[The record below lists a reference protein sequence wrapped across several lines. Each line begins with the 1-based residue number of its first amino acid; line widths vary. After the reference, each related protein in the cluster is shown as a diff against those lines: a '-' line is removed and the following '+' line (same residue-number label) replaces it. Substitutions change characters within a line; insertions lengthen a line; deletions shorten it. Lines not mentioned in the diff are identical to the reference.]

1 MMSTRAKKATPTA
14 NKRATTRQ
22 QTDFTGDWRDAM
34 LDEVRTLIA
43 SAAPAAVE
51 ERKWRKPSNPD
62 GVPTWSQDGV
72 LCTGERYKH
81 KVKLTFAKGA
91 ELPDPKGL
99 FNASLD
105 GNARR
110 AIDLFEGDRLH
121 KTAFKSLI
129 RAAVKAN
136 ADK

>member
-1 MMSTRAKKATPTA
+1 MSTRAKKATSTA
-14 NKRATTRQ
+14 NKRTTTRQ
-22 QTDFTGDWRDAM
+22 QTDLPGDWRDAM

-43 SAAPAAVE
+43 SAAPAAVK

-72 LCTGERYKH
+72 LCTGERYKD

-91 ELPDPKGL
+91 GLPDPKGL

-129 RAAVKAN
+129 CAAVRAN

>member
-1 MMSTRAKKATPTA
+1 MSTRVKKATSTA
-14 NKRATTRQ
+14 NKQTTTRKQ
-22 QTDFTGDWRDAM
+22 PEVTGDWRDAM
-34 LDEVRTLIA
+34 LVEVRTLIA

-72 LCTGERYKH
+72 LCTGERYKD
-81 KVKLTFAKGA
+81 KVKLTFAKGE

>member
-1 MMSTRAKKATPTA
+1 MSTRAKKATSTA
-14 NKRATTRQ
+14 NKRTTTRKQ
-22 QTDFTGDWRDAM
+22 PDFTGDWRDAM

-62 GVPTWSQDGV
+62 GVPTWSQDSV
-72 LCTGERYKH
+72 LCTGERYKA
-81 KVKLTFAKGA
+81 KFKLTFAKGA
-91 ELPDPKGL
+91 ELPDRTSL
-99 FNASLD
+99 FSASLD

-110 AIDLFEGDRLH
+110 ALDLSEGDRLH

-129 RAAVKAN
+129 CAAVKAN